1 MKAHRAPRVPWAIVA
16 GVLLGPLVAL
26 AQQGIAIDQELRAS
40 AEVLPVAMGGQKLFK
55 VGDFRFGDYAIVS
68 SKMGVSHEDDTSVF
82 ANVLTHSDAAERFS
96 FVMKGAGPETATVK
110 AKFSTESGPIK
121 RYEVLPGVSVG
132 AGELSGSI
140 DRLDGEVAVDGS
152 AQPPWRL
159 HLRVKRNV
167 AGVDEKAGESS
178 LSNGART
185 VGIVDVAS
193 VAADGAPESIP
204 ARGYQFL
211 ENGKALAALQFYGG
225 GHPTSHK
232 GMVVYL
238 RSDLDAETKLTLAA
252 AMTAILQAKDS
263 ASHH

>member
-1 MKAHRAPRVPWAIVA
+1 MRAFCTPHAPWIVVA
-16 GVLLGPLVAL
+16 GLLLGPVAAL
-26 AQQGIAIDQELRAS
+26 GGQSIAIDEDLRVN
-40 AEVLPVAMGGQKLFK
+40 AEILPVTMDRQRLFK

-68 SKMGVSHEDDTSVF
+68 SKMGVSHEDDTSLF
-82 ANVLTHSDAAERFS
+82 TNVLTHSDAAERFS
-96 FVMKGAGPETATVK
+96 FVIKGAGPETATVK

-132 AGELSGSI
+132 AGELSGAI
-140 DRLDGEVAVDGS
+140 DRLDGQVLVDGG
-152 AQPPWRL
+152 AQPAWRL

-185 VGIVDVAS
+185 VDIVDVAS
-193 VAADGAPESIP
+193 VAADGAAEALP
-204 ARGYQFL
+204 ARGYQFV
-211 ENGKALAALQFYGG
+211 EGGKALAALQFYGG

>member
-1 MKAHRAPRVPWAIVA
+1 MRTYRAPRVRWVVVA

-26 AQQGIAIDQELRAS
+26 AQQGIAIDQDLRAS
-40 AEVLPVAMGGQKLFK
+40 AEALPVTMDRQKLFK

-68 SKMGVSHEDDTSVF
+68 SKMSGSREDDTSLF
-82 ANVLTHSDAAERFS
+82 TNVLTHSDAAERFS
-96 FVMKGAGPETATVK
+96 FVLKGAGPETATVK
-110 AKFSTESGPIK
+110 AKFSTESGPLK

-140 DRLDGEVAVDGS
+140 DRLDGQVVVDGS

-185 VGIVDVAS
+185 VDIVDVAS
-193 VAADGAPESIP
+193 VAADGAPKAIP
-204 ARGYQFL
+204 ARGYQFV
-211 ENGKALAALQFYGG
+211 EGGKALGALQFYGG

>member
-1 MKAHRAPRVPWAIVA
+1 MRTYRAPRVPWLIVA
-16 GVLLGPLVAL
+16 GALLGPLVAL
-26 AQQGIAIDQELRAS
+26 AQRDIAIDEDLRVN
-40 AEVLPVAMGGQKLFK
+40 AEALPVTMDRQKLFK

-68 SKMGVSHEDDTSVF
+68 SKMGVSHEDDTSLF
-82 ANVLTHSDAAERFS
+82 TNVLTHSDAAARFS
-96 FVMKGAGPETATVK
+96 FVIKGAGPETAMVK
-110 AKFSTESGPIK
+110 AKFSTESGPVK

-140 DRLDGEVAVDGS
+140 DRLDGEVVVDGS
-152 AQPPWRL
+152 TQPPWRL
-159 HLRVKRNV
+159 HVRVRRNV

-178 LSNGART
+178 LSNGVRT
-185 VGIVDVAS
+185 VDIVDVAS
-193 VAADGAPESIP
+193 AAADGAAEAIP
-204 ARGYQFL
+204 ARGYQFI
-211 ENGKALAALQFYGG
+211 EGGKALAALQFYGG

-238 RSDLDAETKLTLAA
+238 RSDLDAETRLTLAA

>member
-1 MKAHRAPRVPWAIVA
+1 MRAFCTPCAPWVVVA
-16 GVLLGPLVAL
+16 GLLLGPVAAL
-26 AQQGIAIDQELRAS
+26 AEQGIAIDEDLRVNAD
-40 AEVLPVAMGGQKLFK
+40 ALPVTMDRQRLFK

-68 SKMGVSHEDDTSVF
+68 SKMGVSHEDDTSLF
-82 ANVLTHSDAAERFS
+82 TNVLTHCDAAERFS

-110 AKFSTESGPIK
+110 AKFSTESGPVK

-132 AGELSGSI
+132 AGELSGAI
-140 DRLDGEVAVDGS
+140 DRLDGQVVVDGG
-152 AQPPWRL
+152 AQPAWRL

-167 AGVDEKAGESS
+167 AGIDEKAGESS
-178 LSNGART
+178 LSNGVRT
-185 VGIVDVAS
+185 VEIVDVVS
-193 VAADGAPESIP
+193 VAADGAAEAIP
-204 ARGYQFL
+204 ARGYQFV
-211 ENGKALAALQFYGG
+211 EGGKALAALQFYGG

>member
-1 MKAHRAPRVPWAIVA
+1 MRTCRAPWVIIAA
-16 GVLLGPLVAL
+16 ALLGPLVAL
-26 AQQGIAIDQELRAS
+26 AERDIAIDEDLRVNA
-40 AEVLPVAMGGQKLFK
+40 AVLPVTMERQKLFK

-68 SKMGVSHEDDTSVF
+68 SKTSGSREDDTSLF

-152 AQPPWRL
+152 TQPPWRL

-167 AGVDEKAGESS
+167 AGVDEKAGASS

-185 VGIVDVAS
+185 VDIVDVAS
-193 VAADGAPESIP
+193 AAADGAAEAIP
-204 ARGYQFL
+204 ARGYQFM
-211 ENGKALAALQFYGG
+211 EDGKALAALQFYGG